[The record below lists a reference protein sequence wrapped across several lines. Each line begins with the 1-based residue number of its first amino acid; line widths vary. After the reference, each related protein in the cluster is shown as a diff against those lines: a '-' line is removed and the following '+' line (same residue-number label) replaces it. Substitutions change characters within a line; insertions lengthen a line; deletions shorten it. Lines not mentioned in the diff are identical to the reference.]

1 MPRVAGIVLAAGLS
15 TRLGRPKQLIELCGK
30 PALQHVIDTIRRT
43 RLSPVILVLNRAVT
57 EYLETLDT
65 RGCTIV
71 VNEHPE
77 RGQSASLQA
86 GLAAVPSD
94 TDAVVFVLGDQ
105 PFVEPATIEGL
116 IDLFISTSALVVRPR
131 YADGPGNPVLV
142 HRRLFTELAEL
153 EGDVGARPVLAK
165 YAAATVELDARD
177 RPMPLDLDTPEDVER
192 ARRRCVD
199 EQSMR

>member
-1 MPRVAGIVLAAGLS
+1 MPQVAGIVLAAGLS
-15 TRLGRPKQLIELCGK
+15 TRLGEPKQLVSLCGK
-30 PALQHVIDTIRRT
+30 PALQHVLDRVRQT
-43 RLSPVILVLNRAVT
+43 RLAPIILVVNRRVA
-57 EYLETLDT
+57 EHLAALDT

-77 RGQSASLQA
+77 RGQSASLRA

-116 IDLFISTSALVVRPR
+116 IDLFVSTSALVVRPR

-153 EGDVGARPVLAK
+153 EGDVGARAVLVK

-199 EQSMR
+199 EQSMQ